1 MTRVTTT
8 VALLRGINVGRAKR
22 VSMADLR
29 EVFTGLGYGDV
40 RTVLQSGNVVFTA
53 DRAPGVRAVSAIEKA
68 LHASTGVQASVLLL
82 AAADVASIAAANPLR
97 DTSTDPSRAF
107 VTFLSRPVDPSAVPA
122 VDAEVLAPEV
132 MVVAERAIYQW
143 CPDGSLATKVPPT
156 WWKRLDQVVTTR
168 TCARSNGSSRSAPP
182 CEGSDVVVG
191 QGIRR
196 RRVDHRGRSVLGGPS
211 PRGTGR

>member
-1 MTRVTTT
+1 MTRVATT

-29 EVFTGLGYGDV
+29 EVFTSLGYGDV

-53 DRAPGVRAVSAIEKA
+53 SRAPGARAVTEIEQA

-82 AAADVASIAAANPLR
+82 AAADVAAIAAANPLR
-97 DTSTDPSRAF
+97 DISADPSRAF
-107 VTFLSRPVDPSAVPA
+107 VTFLSRPVDPSLVPA
-122 VDAEVLAPEV
+122 VDAEALAPEV

-143 CPDGSLATKVPPT
+143 CPDGSLATKVPPA

-168 TCARSNGSSRSAPP
+168 NLRTVERLV
-182 CEGSDVVVG
+182 EVG
-191 QGIRR
+191 GAA
-196 RRVDHRGRSVLGGPS
+196 V
-211 PRGTGR
+211 

>member
-1 MTRVTTT
+1 MLTS

-53 DRAPGVRAVSAIEKA
+53 SRAPGVRAVTAIEQA

-82 AAADVASIAAANPLR
+82 AAADVAAIAAANPLR
-97 DTSTDPSRAF
+97 HISTDPS
-107 VTFLSRPVDPSAVPA
+107 LVPA
-122 VDAEVLAPEV
+122 VDAEALAPEV

-143 CPDGSLATKVPPT
+143 CPDGWLTTKVPPA

-168 TCARSNGSSRSAPP
+168 NLRTVERLV
-182 CEGSDVVVG
+182 EVG
-191 QGIRR
+191 DTA
-196 RRVDHRGRSVLGGPS
+196 V
-211 PRGTGR
+211 